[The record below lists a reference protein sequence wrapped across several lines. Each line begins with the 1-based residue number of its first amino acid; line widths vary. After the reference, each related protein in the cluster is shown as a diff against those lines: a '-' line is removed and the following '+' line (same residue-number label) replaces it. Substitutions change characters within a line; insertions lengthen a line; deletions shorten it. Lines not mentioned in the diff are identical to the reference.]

1 MKEREITICGKQVK
15 MIYCTATENAF
26 EEITEKSISVFVP
39 KFGKDDEGKDII
51 TKPAE
56 AKIGD
61 YVSLAIA
68 GIVAAYAKDKKDT
81 PISTEYVLYN
91 CPPTERNDMI
101 VAIAE
106 LRNEWYSIPKVVADT
121 VKAENEQ
128 AGQGEGDEDTP
139 KN

>member
-68 GIVAAYAKDKKDT
+68 GIVAAYARDKKDT

-101 VAIAE
+101 VAIMD
-106 LRNEWYSIPKVVADT
+106 LRNEWYSIPKVVAET
-121 VKAENEQ
+121 IEAENRH
-128 AGQGEGDEDTP
+128 AGEGEAEGETA